1 MDHLEG
7 KMVRA
12 VKGCTDSFRQPSSF
26 ISLYVL
32 LGTLVECDP
41 SIKSIIINIDNETNE
56 YIVEDLDET
65 HLMIKDNM
73 VAKLKT
79 ELEQVSLL

>member
-1 MDHLEG
+1 MDYLEG

-12 VKGCTDSFRQPSSF
+12 VK
-26 ISLYVL
+26 
-32 LGTLVECDP
+32 GTLVECDP

-79 ELEQVSLL
+79 ELEQRLKENVPDVEDESDSDQDVK

>member
-1 MDHLEG
+1 
-7 KMVRA
+7 MVRA
-12 VKGCTDSFRQPSSF
+12 VK
-26 ISLYVL
+26 
-32 LGTLVECDP
+32 GTLVECDP

-79 ELEQVSLL
+79 ELEQRLKENVPDVEDESDSDQDVK